1 MTDNII
7 RLVRAARG
15 SEAGGYNNVAKLL
28 WALAYA
34 EEVKQSNTA
43 GVPRGADLEADLS
56 SIMDD
61 LRGQGANKAVMSA
74 LEKGLLAIRED
85 GPVPYDDI
93 PAVHVSRTEGE
104 VFVGDPPEFSRG
116 HDHWLGMREFR
127 PIWYLDPLSPV
138 EVLAAL
144 ENNPPIIDAQ
154 LAGLTEQQLL
164 VAPAAGEWNM
174 HQLLWHLM
182 MAQELLTER
191 IDLLLTENNPSLE
204 ARAVW
209 AQKDQQGMSTGE
221 VLEHYHDLRDDL
233 VLRLKG
239 ISAEDWWRSGWH
251 SEFGEQTVLSQAT
264 YFARHEMSHM
274 PQFSQIRREVEG

>member
-34 EEVKQSNTA
+34 EEVKQSNAT

-85 GPVPYDDI
+85 RPVPYEDI
-93 PAVHVSRTEGE
+93 PAVHVGRTEGE
-104 VFVGDPPEFSRG
+104 IYLGDPPEFSGG

-127 PIWYLDPLSPV
+127 PVWYLDPLSPT

-154 LAGLTEQQLL
+154 LAGLTERQLL
-164 VAPAAGEWNM
+164 VAPAAGEWNC
-174 HQLLWHLM
+174 
-182 MAQELLTER
+182 TNCCG
-191 IDLLLTENNPSLE
+191 TS
-204 ARAVW
+204 
-209 AQKDQQGMSTGE
+209 
-221 VLEHYHDLRDDL
+221 
-233 VLRLKG
+233 
-239 ISAEDWWRSGWH
+239 
-251 SEFGEQTVLSQAT
+251 
-264 YFARHEMSHM
+264 
-274 PQFSQIRREVEG
+274 